1 MKRIIQYLIGVVCI
15 AFGVMFIVKPEQSLE
30 QLVFYFG
37 VCMLVVGIFRII
49 GSIVS
54 RSYFLVG
61 SSILGGVFTF
71 LIGLIL
77 MINADSMLKILP
89 WFIGSTLIF
98 SSLIPLI
105 FMVSTHYLFVHKYL
119 LLRYVAMLILGI
131 LILTTPIVTILFSG
145 ISFGIIAIIVGVYQ
159 FISYDDSDDFIYRV
173 RVK

>member
-15 AFGVMFIVKPEQSLE
+15 VFGVMFIVRPEQSLE

-37 VCMLVVGIFRII
+37 ACMLVVGIFKII

-61 SSILGGVFTF
+61 YSVLGGVFTF

-77 MINADSMLKILP
+77 MINANSMLKVLP

-105 FMVSTHYLFVHKYL
+105 FMFGTHSLFIHKYL
-119 LLRYVAMLILGI
+119 LLRYIVMFILGV

-159 FISYDDSDDFIYRV
+159 FISYDDSDEVVYRV